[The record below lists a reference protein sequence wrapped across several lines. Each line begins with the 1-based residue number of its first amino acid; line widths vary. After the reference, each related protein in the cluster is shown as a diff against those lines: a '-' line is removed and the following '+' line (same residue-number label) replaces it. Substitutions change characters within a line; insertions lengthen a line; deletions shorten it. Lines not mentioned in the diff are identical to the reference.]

1 MTGTLEL
8 RSGRG
13 NGAALM
19 RADRAEGDH
28 LSRRR
33 LGDEDLAAGGVL
45 GRDGRPDGHGREG
58 GEDRSRRAARRPATA
73 GRSAPRGGG
82 AAGAGSQ
89 GDETAGPGDGGD
101 DPAAARMGKGH
112 SDLRRDK
119 AGSLAGST
127 DWPTLASTQHGAVRF
142 SAEPHGAAVRERG
155 MVKVLSEQTRST
167 MGVRRG
173 APALRWAVRLVGA
186 ALLLGNAWI
195 HEHLYNLGY
204 ATVPMIGPLFRIDGV
219 LATAVAVVVLLAP
232 GVWFALACLAG
243 ALLQLGTLAGLAAS
257 LTVGVFGFTE
267 TLDAPFLTQSVV
279 VEVLGAAVLL
289 LGAWAAAPRPL
300 SLPHRARGRGGNTG

>member
-1 MTGTLEL
+1 MGM
-8 RSGRG
+8 
-13 NGAALM
+13 AK
-19 RADRAEGDH
+19 
-28 LSRRR
+28 
-33 LGDEDLAAGGVL
+33 VL
-45 GRDGRPDGHGREG
+45 GAY
-58 GEDRSRRAARRPATA
+58 DRSSLDARP
-73 GRSAPRGGG
+73 GG
-82 AAGAGSQ
+82 
-89 GDETAGPGDGGD
+89 T
-101 DPAAARMGKGH
+101 
-112 SDLRRDK
+112 
-119 AGSLAGST
+119 
-127 DWPTLASTQHGAVRF
+127 
-142 SAEPHGAAVRERG
+142 
-155 MVKVLSEQTRST
+155 
-167 MGVRRG
+167 
-173 APALRWAVRLVGA
+173 ALRWAVRLVGA

-204 ATVPMIGPLFRIDGV
+204 STVPVIGPLFRIDTV
-219 LATAVAVVVLLAP
+219 MATVVAVVVLLAP